1 MSLFFSEIEN
11 KITEFKTNKIISTR
25 KRILVEIINYI
36 QSKIDL
42 EKEINLNFICTHNSR
57 RSHFSQIWAQVL
69 SDYFKIKKFK
79 SFSGGTISTEI
90 AENVINS
97 LIKCGFRLN
106 SKIRKKNLIYKLSYS
121 DHLNEISCFSKKFN
135 DKVNP
140 KKNFVAL
147 MTCSSAEKNCPFIMG
162 ADKIISIPYEDPKI
176 FDNSRFCDEE
186 YMKTNLVIA
195 SEMYYVFSSLKV

>member
-69 SDYFKIKKFK
+69 ADYFNIKKFK
-79 SFSGGTISTEI
+79 SFSGGTI
-90 AENVINS
+90 
-97 LIKCGFRLN
+97 
-106 SKIRKKNLIYKLSYS
+106 
-121 DHLNEISCFSKKFN
+121 
-135 DKVNP
+135 
-140 KKNFVAL
+140 
-147 MTCSSAEKNCPFIMG
+147 
-162 ADKIISIPYEDPKI
+162 
-176 FDNSRFCDEE
+176 
-186 YMKTNLVIA
+186 
-195 SEMYYVFSSLKV
+195 